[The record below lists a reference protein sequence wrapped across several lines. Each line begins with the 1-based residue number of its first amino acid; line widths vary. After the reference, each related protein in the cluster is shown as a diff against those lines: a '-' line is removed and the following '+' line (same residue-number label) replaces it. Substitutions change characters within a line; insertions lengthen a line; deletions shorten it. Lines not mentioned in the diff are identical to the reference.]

1 MHDSSVQYSTCT
13 HMHIHMYIYDTE
25 WAWWNPSYTFKC
37 KENYACTTIPYT
49 RAHTH
54 MHTRTHTHA
63 QKSLCVITYQHQVTI
78 SGENTSEANYRKGI
92 RLLSPESWCDH
103 CQWENYPIR
112 SVAADGMSG
121 KPILAQLE
129 PCLPIF
135 SCKWQYI
142 VMLQCWQYTV
152 FTHFTQ
158 VSNTWELVQSCS
170 CDRVTLLVSGN
181 SRWNV
186 WQPHTKPLGGLVQA
200 TIFMQKTTNHNQPH
214 MSHSRMQQQLVRQWP
229 CSQCAH
235 SGHMKTS
242 FLYLFTIKN
251 SIVTYWKLLHC
262 SVRANPMHTSLPS
275 LHFLLSLFS
284 SPAPAQ
290 VWTLHH
296 IT

>member
-1 MHDSSVQYSTCT
+1 MHDSYVQYMCAHTCIDTCT
-13 HMHIHMYIYDTE
+13 
-25 WAWWNPSYTFKC
+25 
-37 KENYACTTIPYT
+37 CTTLSEHDEIHLILSNA
-49 RAHTH
+49 RKITH
-54 MHTRTHTHA
+54 VQQYLTHAHTRTCTRA

-103 CQWENYPIR
+103 CPAPCERTTLLGQ
-112 SVAADGMSG
+112 VAADGMSG

-129 PCLPIF
+129 PCLPIS

-158 VSNTWELVQSCS
+158 VSNTWELVQPCS

-186 WQPHTKPLGGLVQA
+186 CNPIPNHLEALCKPQYLCKRQPT
-200 TIFMQKTTNHNQPH
+200 TTNLTCHTVNATAASETVTVFT
-214 MSHSRMQQQLVRQWP
+214 M
-229 CSQCAH
+229 CSFRTYENTA
-235 SGHMKTS
+235 S

-251 SIVTYWKLLHC
+251 SIVTYWKLQC
-262 SVRANPMHTSLPS
+262 KS
-275 LHFLLSLFS
+275 
-284 SPAPAQ
+284 
-290 VWTLHH
+290 
-296 IT
+296 